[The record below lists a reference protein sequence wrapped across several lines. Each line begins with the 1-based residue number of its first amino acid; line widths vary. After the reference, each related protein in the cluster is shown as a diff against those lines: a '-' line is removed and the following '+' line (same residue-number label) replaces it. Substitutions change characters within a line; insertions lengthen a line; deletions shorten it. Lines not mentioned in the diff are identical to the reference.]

1 MSGAKK
7 APIPKICH
15 TYPTIMKLGTVIS
28 YLKKIQRYINHVTHS
43 VSSADIS
50 IFHRKSA
57 IFVISRNSYTLD
69 FNISFIILL
78 TLLETLKVVLTSMV
92 GILMMPAKLY
102 TLGVLKIMVF

>member
-7 APIPKICH
+7 NPIPKICH
-15 TYPTIMKLGTVIS
+15 TYPTIVKLGTAIS
-28 YLKKIQRYINHVTHS
+28 YLKKIQIYINHGTHS

-50 IFHRKSA
+50 ISHRKSA
-57 IFVISRNSYTLD
+57 IFVVSRNITLD

-78 TLLETLKVVLTSMV
+78 TLFETLNVDLTSMV